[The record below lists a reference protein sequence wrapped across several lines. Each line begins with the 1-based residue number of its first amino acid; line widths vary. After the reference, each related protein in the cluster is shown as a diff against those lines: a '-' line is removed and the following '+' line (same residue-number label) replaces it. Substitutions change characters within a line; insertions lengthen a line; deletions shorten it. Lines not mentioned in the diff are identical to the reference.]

1 MCAIDGIFT
10 AQREVYVVCRFSLL
24 FPDHRHPAPLPPSL
38 RLPPLPPSPPLLL
51 PPKVAVAI
59 IEETSKAV
67 GDMPVIMAYPV
78 IHVITA
84 TVNMAWF
91 LFIGAC
97 LMSAGDISL
106 SSVAGVASSV
116 TDSVTG
122 AVGVNV
128 TDLSNGTTEEK
139 GREEERRGKKRKD
152 AEKDE
157 LAAPTA
163 PRTHRRPIKCC
174 FYTLPHSTLPCTL
187 RVRNNTSSPF

>member
-1 MCAIDGIFT
+1 M
-10 AQREVYVVCRFSLL
+10 
-24 FPDHRHPAPLPPSL
+24 
-38 RLPPLPPSPPLLL
+38 
-51 PPKVAVAI
+51 AVAI

-67 GDMPVIMAYPV
+67 GDMPVIMAYPI

-91 LFIGAC
+91 LFIGMC

-128 TDLSNGTTEEK
+128 TELSNGTTEEQGREGERRGEK
-139 GREEERRGKKRKD
+139 RREEERRGKKREN
-152 AEKDE
+152 AERMTDLLYPDC
-157 LAAPTA
+157 LAHC
-163 PRTHRRPIKCC
+163 RHVNCC
-174 FYTLPHSTLPCTL
+174 SYTLPHSIHFPVHCEYE
-187 RVRNNTSSPF
+187 NNTSSPF